1 MDMSAIFR
9 ELITLFV
16 VIDPIGSIP
25 VFLFATK
32 YVPQA
37 LHRRFAIRAVSVATV
52 VLLGF
57 LAFGQF
63 VLEAMGLRLGSFQ
76 IAGGIVLFLFA
87 MTMIFGESKPQR
99 EIEEAER
106 DHLEGAVFPLAMPSI
121 ASPGAMLG
129 VVVLTDNHR
138 NSIGDQLV
146 TAGALLIVLAI
157 TLALLLAATKVYK
170 YIGSTGANIIS
181 RVMGMLLA
189 AVAVDAVLG
198 GMDMMGLA
206 NVVGGA
212 GEMLSGQQ

>member
-1 MDMSAIFR
+1 MDLNTIFR
-9 ELITLFV
+9 EFITLFV

-32 YVPQA
+32 YVPRA
-37 LHRRFAIRAVSVATV
+37 LHRRFAIRAVAVATA

-57 LAFGQF
+57 LFFGQL

-76 IAGGIVLFLFA
+76 IAGEIVLFIFA
-87 MTMIFGESKPQR
+87 MTMIFGDSKPQR

-106 DHLEGAVFPLAMPSI
+106 DHLEGAVFPLAIPSI

-129 VVVLTDNHR
+129 VVVLTDNHQ
-138 NSIGDQLV
+138 NSFGDQLI
-146 TAGALLIVLAI
+146 TAGALLVVLAI
-157 TLALLLAATKVYK
+157 TLALLLAATRVYK
-170 YIGSTGANIIS
+170 HIGNTGANIIS

-189 AVAVDAVLG
+189 AVAVDAILG
-198 GMDMMGLA
+198 GMDVMGLA

-212 GEMLSGQQ
+212 GEMLAPN

>member
-1 MDMSAIFR
+1 MDLNTIFR
-9 ELITLFV
+9 EFITLFV

-32 YVPQA
+32 YVPRA
-37 LHRRFAIRAVSVATV
+37 LHRRFAIRAVAVATA

-57 LAFGQF
+57 LFFGQL

-76 IAGGIVLFLFA
+76 IAGGIVLFIFA
-87 MTMIFGESKPQR
+87 MTMIFGDSKPQR

-106 DHLEGAVFPLAMPSI
+106 DHLEGAVFPLAIPSI

-129 VVVLTDNHR
+129 VVVLTDNHQ
-138 NSIGDQLV
+138 NSFGDQLI
-146 TAGALLIVLAI
+146 TAGALLVVLAI
-157 TLALLLAATKVYK
+157 TLALLLAATRVYK
-170 YIGSTGANIIS
+170 HIGNTGANIIS

-189 AVAVDAVLG
+189 AVAVDAILG
-198 GMDMMGLA
+198 GMDVMGLA

-212 GEMLSGQQ
+212 GEMLAPN